1 MTTLRQTTHTMQ
13 ELLAACTM
21 LVGTASAA
29 LSQSSSAP
37 SYSAKGQVGY
47 LQEWEMK
54 GSLAKT
60 ATHFS
65 TNYAGSVMLR
75 HVGLCSINGAEEK
88 SGTLEVKVSSWTSNV
103 EGTLALPDDECH
115 IVASASK
122 GYSGL
127 LNCRNGQGIPIRFS
141 IEVSP
146 GADRSASVTSAAGR

>member
-1 MTTLRQTTHTMQ
+1 MTTLRRPTQIMQ
-13 ELLAACTM
+13 GLTAACTV
-21 LVGTASAA
+21 LVGAASPA
-29 LSQSSSAP
+29 LAQ

-54 GSLAKT
+54 GDLAKA

-65 TNYAGSVMLR
+65 TNYIGPVMLR

-88 SGTLEVKVSSWTSNV
+88 SGTLEVKVSSWTSKV

-115 IVASASK
+115 IVASASQ

-127 LNCRNGQGIPIRFS
+127 LSCRNGQGIPIRFS
-141 IEVSP
+141 IEQLP
-146 GADRSASVTSAAGR
+146 AADRSASATPSSR

>member
-1 MTTLRQTTHTMQ
+1 MTTLHRPTQIMQ
-13 ELLAACTM
+13 ELAAVCTV
-21 LVGTASAA
+21 LVG
-29 LSQSSSAP
+29 AP
-37 SYSAKGQVGY
+37 SVALAQSYSTKGHVGY

-65 TNYAGSVMLR
+65 ASYTGSVMLR

-115 IVASASK
+115 IVASASQ

-127 LNCRNGQGIPIRFS
+127 LNCRSGQGIPIRFS
-141 IEVSP
+141 IEQPSA
-146 GADRSASVTSAAGR
+146 ADRSASAASPNR

>member
-1 MTTLRQTTHTMQ
+1 MTILRRPRQIMQ
-13 ELLAACTM
+13 VLVAACIV

-29 LSQSSSAP
+29 LAQSHSAP

-54 GSLAKT
+54 GGLAKT

-65 TNYAGSVMLR
+65 TSYSGSVTLR

-115 IVASASK
+115 IVASASQ

-127 LNCRNGQGIPIRFS
+127 LNCHSGQGIPIKFS
-141 IEVSP
+141 IEQAP
-146 GADRSASVTSAAGR
+146 AADRSASAASSSR

>member
-1 MTTLRQTTHTMQ
+1 MTVPHRPGRIMRALP
-13 ELLAACTM
+13 AACM
-21 LVGTASAA
+21 ILVGMASAA
-29 LSQSSSAP
+29 SAQ
-37 SYSAKGQVGY
+37 SYSAKGQLGY

-65 TNYAGSVMLR
+65 TNYTGPVTLR

-115 IVASASK
+115 IAASASQ

-127 LNCRNGQGIPIRFS
+127 LNCRNGQGIPIKFS
-141 IEVSP
+141 IDQAS
-146 GADRSASVTSAAGR
+146 GADRSAAVSSPNR